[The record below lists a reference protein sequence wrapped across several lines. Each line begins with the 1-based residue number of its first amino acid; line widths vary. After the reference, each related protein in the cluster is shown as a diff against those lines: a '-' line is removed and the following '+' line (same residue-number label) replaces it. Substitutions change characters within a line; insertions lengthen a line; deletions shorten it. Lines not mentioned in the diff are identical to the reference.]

1 MYLKTLTNIHFYAY
15 RLLIFSF
22 SASIHCFMQFYVFMS
37 EVSINMKWCS
47 GLKEH
52 ETQGKLVVTSSG
64 RVVVALFMRIYP
76 V

>member
-1 MYLKTLTNIHFYAY
+1 
-15 RLLIFSF
+15 
-22 SASIHCFMQFYVFMS
+22 MQFYVFMS